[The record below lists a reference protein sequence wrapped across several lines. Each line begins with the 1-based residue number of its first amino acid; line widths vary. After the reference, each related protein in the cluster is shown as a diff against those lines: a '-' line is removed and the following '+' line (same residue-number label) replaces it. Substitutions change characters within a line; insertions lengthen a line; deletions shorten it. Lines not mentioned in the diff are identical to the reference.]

1 MSAGQAFVDHVA
13 GRLLPL
19 GPVQARRMFGGWGL
33 FLDGVMFA
41 LIARDR
47 LYLKADAES
56 AARFEAAGCA
66 PFTYQ
71 RKGKTIAL
79 SYREAPPDTL
89 EGAGDGAG
97 DLLAWAELAV
107 EAARRSPRKR
117 KRKSRRRGLG
127 ARAGQA

>member
-1 MSAGQAFVDHVA
+1 MSSDTAFVDRVV
-13 GRLLPL
+13 RLLLPL

-56 AARFEAAGCA
+56 VARFEAAGCA

-89 EGAGDGAG
+89 DGAG

-107 EAARRSPRKR
+107 EAARRSPKKR
-117 KRKSRRRGLG
+117 KAKSRRRGLG